1 MVGEYNFRTTGSE
14 DFKWIIYDAGTY
26 RITVNTLTET
36 MKAVKLNNNAKQNGT
51 DQSTTAIGC
60 VKEPSLVKVA
70 CSRGAVYVKSAVG
83 EVAVSVYTIDGKRMA
98 SVPVVMDGIV
108 AEGLSKG
115 IYVVKLIGNMVCLSR
130 KVVMDE

>member
-1 MVGEYNFRTTGSE
+1 MKRADALIQYLKVTSAETPYLIRESE
-14 DFKWIIYDAGTY
+14 EI
-26 RITVNTLTET
+26 TLTHE
-36 MKAVKLNNNAKQNGT
+36 Q
-51 DQSTTAIGC
+51 
-60 VKEPSLVKVA
+60 
-70 CSRGAVYVKSAVG
+70 
-83 EVAVSVYTIDGKRMA
+83 EVTFINSSITSERSVMLIATIDGKHMA

>member
-1 MVGEYNFRTTGSE
+1 M
-14 DFKWIIYDAGTY
+14 Y
-26 RITVNTLTET
+26 RVAVNTLAET
-36 MKAVKLNNNAKQNGT
+36 MKAVKLSNDAKLNGAN
-51 DQSTTAIGC
+51 QSTTAIGS

-83 EVAVSVYTIDGKRMA
+83 EVAVSVYTIDGKHMA

-108 AEGLSKG
+108 AEGLFKG
-115 IYVVKLIGNMVCLSR
+115 IYVVKLIGNTVCLSR

>member
-1 MVGEYNFRTTGSE
+1 M
-14 DFKWIIYDAGTY
+14 
-26 RITVNTLTET
+26 
-36 MKAVKLNNNAKQNGT
+36 
-51 DQSTTAIGC
+51 
-60 VKEPSLVKVA
+60 VKVA
-70 CSRGAVYVKSAVG
+70 CSRGAVYVKSTVG

-115 IYVVKLIGNMVCLSR
+115 IYVVKLIGNTVCLSR

>member
-1 MVGEYNFRTTGSE
+1 MFGNSSKNKTTLM
-14 DFKWIIYDAGTY
+14 K
-26 RITVNTLTET
+26 RISIWLC
-36 MKAVKLNNNAKQNGT
+36 ALF
-51 DQSTTAIGC
+51 
-60 VKEPSLVKVA
+60 
-70 CSRGAVYVKSAVG
+70 AVYVKSAVG

-115 IYVVKLIGNMVCLSR
+115 IYVVKLIGNTVCLSR

>member
-1 MVGEYNFRTTGSE
+1 
-14 DFKWIIYDAGTY
+14 
-26 RITVNTLTET
+26 
-36 MKAVKLNNNAKQNGT
+36 MKAEKLSNEAKLNGA
-51 DQSTTAIGC
+51 DQSTTVIGS

-115 IYVVKLIGNMVCLSR
+115 IYVVKLLGNTVCLSR
-130 KVVMDE
+130 KVVMNE